1 MSLHLL
7 EYSWQWRGVVFKV
20 SINQRHGYLDS
31 LSKEAQYNDVN
42 TVRRHRPDYLIVLY
56 MGLLMLLGLIIMYA
70 IGPQR
75 ANVLNNAYGGH
86 YGDTYFFLKQA
97 VSLVIALLAFGA
109 MSVMSYKLVT
119 KKASKIL
126 VVALIVCLL
135 LAIAGWANL
144 GIAQQSLGATRWF
157 NLGVLGSLQPS
168 ELLKFAILIFIA
180 GFLGNK
186 VRQGKVNDIQNTIVP
201 LTAITAVSMFFIV
214 VLQKDLG
221 TGISLICII
230 ASMLFIGGINKRIGG
245 IVLLSIAAIGLVFV
259 VSVPHRMER
268 ILTYFQGDNTSISDP
283 NSYHIEHAKIAIGTG
298 GLFGVG
304 IGNSVQATGYL
315 PEAINDSV
323 FAIMGETFGFI
334 GLFVIIALFT
344 ALLIRILKVMD
355 HLIDIR
361 LKLVAAGVFGWLASH
376 VILNIASMIGIF
388 PLTGITL
395 PLLSFGGTSMLFIA
409 AALGLVFQLSRYTV
423 HSSKLKEA
431 NNENFSSRRRVGRAR
446 YSSRSGFT
454 RD

>member
-1 MSLHLL
+1 M
-7 EYSWQWRGVVFKV
+7 
-20 SINQRHGYLDS
+20 SINRRHGYLNS

-86 YGDTYFFLKQA
+86 YGDAYFFLKQA
-97 VSLVIALLAFGA
+97 TSLVIALVAFAA
-109 MSVMSYKLVT
+109 MAYLPYKSVT
-119 KKASKIL
+119 KNASKIL
-126 VVALIVCLL
+126 IFALGICVL
-135 LAIAGWANL
+135 LAIAGWAHL
-144 GIAQQSLGATRWF
+144 GIVQESLGATRWF
-157 NLGVLGSLQPS
+157 NLGPLGSLQPS
-168 ELLKFAILIFIA
+168 ELLKFAILMFIA

-186 VRQGKVNDIQNTIVP
+186 VRLGKVNDIKDTLIP
-201 LTAITAVSMFFIV
+201 LAIITAISMLFIIV
-214 VLQKDLG
+214 IQKDLG
-221 TGISLICII
+221 TGISLVCII
-230 ASMLFIGGINKRIGG
+230 ASMLYIGGINKRIGG
-245 IVLLSIAAIGLVFV
+245 IVLLTIAAVGLVLV
-259 VSVPHRMER
+259 VSAPHRMDR
-268 ILTYFQGDNTSISDP
+268 ILTYFQGDNTSLSNP

-323 FAIMGETFGFI
+323 FAIMGETFGFV
-334 GLFVIIALFT
+334 GLFVILALF
-344 ALLIRILKVMD
+344 AVLLLRILKVMD

-361 LKLVAAGVFGWLASH
+361 LKLIAAGVFGWLASH
-376 VILNIASMIGIF
+376 VILNVASMIGIF

-409 AALGLVFQLSRYTV
+409 AGLGLVFQLSGYTV

-431 NNENFSSRRRVGRAR
+431 NNENFSGRRRVGRTR

-454 RD
+454 RN